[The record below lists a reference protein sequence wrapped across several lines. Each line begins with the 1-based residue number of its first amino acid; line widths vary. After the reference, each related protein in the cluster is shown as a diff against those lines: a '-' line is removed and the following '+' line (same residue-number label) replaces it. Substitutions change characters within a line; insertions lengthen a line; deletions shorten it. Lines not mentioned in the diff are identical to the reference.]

1 MRAKLSSDN
10 SGPQAAVG
18 AMASKRQDVVS
29 QRRKRTQARGRAT
42 MDTIFEATARI
53 IERDGI
59 AALNTNRIA
68 ERAGIS
74 IGTLY
79 EYFPNKDAI
88 LIAMA
93 RQRLSEDERLVRQA
107 LTGPEADQNVSLAR
121 KAIHAL
127 VALHADRPKVRRAVM
142 AVHLAHGFGSEHARP
157 VQEIA
162 ELIVQRNARLQGDKT
177 AQLDRAS
184 LFVITRAVIG
194 VIRAAFEERSL
205 LPGTT
210 SLEDELVRLV
220 EAYLSALQRAHAASK
235 SSL

>member
-1 MRAKLSSDN
+1 ME
-10 SGPQAAVG
+10 
-18 AMASKRQDVVS
+18 
-29 QRRKRTQARGRAT
+29 
-42 MDTIFEATARI
+42 TIFEATARI

-68 ERAGIS
+68 ECAGVS

-79 EYFPNKDAI
+79 EYFPNKEAV

-93 RQRLSEDERLVRQA
+93 RQRLAEDERLVRQA
-107 LTGPEADQNVSLAR
+107 LIAAEAEPDVSLAR
-121 KAIHAL
+121 RAIRAM

-142 AVHLAHGFGSEHARP
+142 AVHLANGFGSEHARP

-162 ELIVQRNARLQGDKT
+162 ELIVERNTRLLGDK
-177 AQLDRAS
+177 APQLDGPS
-184 LFVITRAVIG
+184 LFVLTRAVIG

-220 EAYLSALQRAHAASK
+220 EAYLSALQRSHTSCR
-235 SSL
+235 

>member
-1 MRAKLSSDN
+1 MLQ
-10 SGPQAAVG
+10 QAAMV
-18 AMASKRQDVVS
+18 KDRQDIVS
-29 QRRKRTQARGRAT
+29 QRRKPTQARARAT
-42 MDTIFEATARI
+42 MDMIFEATARI

-74 IGTLY
+74 IGSLY

-93 RQRLSEDERLVRQA
+93 RQRLAEDERLVRQA
-107 LTGPEADQNVSLAR
+107 LTGPDADQNVSLAR
-121 KAIHAL
+121 RAIHAL
-127 VALHADRPKVRRAVM
+127 VALHEHRPKVRRAIM

-162 ELIVQRNARLQGDKT
+162 ELIVQRNTRLLGDKT
-177 AQLDRAS
+177 AAVLDHAS

-220 EAYLSALQRAHAASK
+220 EAYLAAL
-235 SSL
+235 

>member
-1 MRAKLSSDN
+1 MVKD
-10 SGPQAAVG
+10 
-18 AMASKRQDVVS
+18 RQDIVS
-29 QRRKRTQARGRAT
+29 QRRKPTQARARAT
-42 MDTIFEATARI
+42 MDMIFEATARI
-53 IERDGI
+53 IERNGI

-93 RQRLSEDERLVRQA
+93 RQRLAEDERLVRQA
-107 LTGPEADQNVSLAR
+107 LTGPDADQDVSLAR
-121 KAIHAL
+121 RAIHAL
-127 VALHADRPKVRRAVM
+127 VALHEHRPKVRRAIM

-162 ELIVQRNARLQGDKT
+162 ELIVQRNTRLLGDKT
-177 AQLDRAS
+177 AAVLDHAS

-220 EAYLSALQRAHAASK
+220 EAYLAAL
-235 SSL
+235 

>member
-1 MRAKLSSDN
+1 MVKD
-10 SGPQAAVG
+10 
-18 AMASKRQDVVS
+18 RQDIVS
-29 QRRKRTQARGRAT
+29 QRRKPTQARARAT
-42 MDTIFEATARI
+42 MDMIFEATARI
-53 IERDGI
+53 IERNGI

-74 IGTLY
+74 IGSLY

-93 RQRLSEDERLVRQA
+93 RQRLAEDERLVRQA
-107 LTGPEADQNVSLAR
+107 LAGPDADQNVSLAR
-121 KAIHAL
+121 RAIHAL
-127 VALHADRPKVRRAVM
+127 VALHEHRPKVRRAIM

-162 ELIVQRNARLQGDKT
+162 ELVVQRNTRLLGDKT
-177 AQLDRAS
+177 AAVLDHAS

-220 EAYLSALQRAHAASK
+220 EAYLAAL
-235 SSL
+235 

>member
-1 MRAKLSSDN
+1 MVKD
-10 SGPQAAVG
+10 
-18 AMASKRQDVVS
+18 RQDIVS
-29 QRRKRTQARGRAT
+29 QRRKPTQARARAT
-42 MDTIFEATARI
+42 MDMIFEATARI
-53 IERDGI
+53 IERNGI

-74 IGTLY
+74 IGSLY

-93 RQRLSEDERLVRQA
+93 RQRLAEDERLVRQA
-107 LTGPEADQNVSLAR
+107 LAGPHADQNVSLAR
-121 KAIHAL
+121 RAIHAL
-127 VALHADRPKVRRAVM
+127 VALHEHRPKVRRAIM

-162 ELIVQRNARLQGDKT
+162 ELVVQRNTRLLGDKT
-177 AQLDRAS
+177 AAVLDHAS

-220 EAYLSALQRAHAASK
+220 EAYLAAL
-235 SSL
+235 

>member
-1 MRAKLSSDN
+1 MRAKLSFDY
-10 SGPQAAVG
+10 SGCMLQQAAMV
-18 AMASKRQDVVS
+18 KDRQDIVS
-29 QRRKRTQARGRAT
+29 QRRKPTQARARAT
-42 MDTIFEATARI
+42 MDMIFEATARI

-74 IGTLY
+74 IGSLY

-93 RQRLSEDERLVRQA
+93 RQRLAEDERLVRQA
-107 LTGPEADQNVSLAR
+107 LTGPDADQNVSLAR
-121 KAIHAL
+121 RAIHAL
-127 VALHADRPKVRRAVM
+127 VALHEHRPKVRRAIM

-162 ELIVQRNARLQGDKT
+162 ELIVQRNTRLLGDKT
-177 AQLDRAS
+177 AAVLDHAS

-220 EAYLSALQRAHAASK
+220 EAYLAAL
-235 SSL
+235 

>member
-1 MRAKLSSDN
+1 MGARFGRPIQESWPDARMRAKLSFGY
-10 SGPQAAVG
+10 SGCMLHQV
-18 AMASKRQDVVS
+18 AMVKDKQDVVS
-29 QRRKRTQARGRAT
+29 QRRKPTQARARAT

-93 RQRLSEDERLVRQA
+93 RRRIAEDERLVRQA
-107 LTGPEADQNVSLAR
+107 LAGAEVDQDVSPVR
-121 KAIHAL
+121 KAIRAM
-127 VALHADRPKVRRAVM
+127 VALHNDKPKVRRAVM
-142 AVHLAHGFGSEHARP
+142 AVHLANGFSSEHAKP

-162 ELIVQRNARLQGDKT
+162 GFVAERNARLLGDK
-177 AQLDRAS
+177 APQLEGPS
-184 LFVITRAVIG
+184 LFVLTRAVI
-194 VIRAAFEERSL
+194 
-205 LPGTT
+205 
-210 SLEDELVRLV
+210 
-220 EAYLSALQRAHAASK
+220 
-235 SSL
+235 

>member
-1 MRAKLSSDN
+1 MVKD
-10 SGPQAAVG
+10 
-18 AMASKRQDVVS
+18 RQDIVS
-29 QRRKRTQARGRAT
+29 QRRKPTQARARAT
-42 MDTIFEATARI
+42 MDMIFEATARI
-53 IERDGI
+53 IERNGI

-74 IGTLY
+74 IGSLY

-93 RQRLSEDERLVRQA
+93 RQRLAEDERLVRQA
-107 LTGPEADQNVSLAR
+107 LAGPDADQNVSLAR
-121 KAIHAL
+121 RAIHAL
-127 VALHADRPKVRRAVM
+127 VALHEHRPKVRRAIM

-162 ELIVQRNARLQGDKT
+162 ELIVQRNTRLLGDKT
-177 AQLDRAS
+177 AAVLDHAS

-205 LPGTT
+205 LPGTK

-220 EAYLSALQRAHAASK
+220 EAYLAAL
-235 SSL
+235 

>member
-1 MRAKLSSDN
+1 MRAKLSFGY
-10 SGPQAAVG
+10 SGYMLQQAA
-18 AMASKRQDVVS
+18 MAKDGQDIVS
-29 QRRKRTQARGRAT
+29 QRRKPTQARARAT
-42 MDTIFEATARI
+42 IDMIFEATARI
-53 IERDGI
+53 IERDGM

-93 RQRLSEDERLVRQA
+93 RQRLAEDERLVRQA
-107 LTGPEADQNVSLAR
+107 LTGSEADHDGSLAR

-127 VALHADRPKVRRAVM
+127 VALHEDRPKVRRAVM

-162 ELIVQRNARLQGDKT
+162 QLIVQRNARLLGDKT
-177 AQLDRAS
+177 AHLDRAS

-220 EAYLSALQRAHAASK
+220 EAYLAALQ
-235 SSL
+235 

>member
-1 MRAKLSSDN
+1 MS
-10 SGPQAAVG
+10 
-18 AMASKRQDVVS
+18 SKRQDVVL
-29 QRRKRTQARGRAT
+29 QRRKPTQARAHAT

-59 AALNTNRIA
+59 VALNTNRIA

-79 EYFPNKDAI
+79 EYFPNKEAI

-93 RQRLSEDERLVRQA
+93 RQRLAEDERLVRQA
-107 LTGPEADQNVSLAR
+107 LAAAEVNQNVSLAR
-121 KAIHAL
+121 KAIHAMM
-127 VALHADRPKVRRAVM
+127 ALHADRPKVRRAVM
-142 AVHLAHGFGSEHARP
+142 AVHLANGFGSEHARP

-162 ELIVQRNARLQGDKT
+162 ELISERNARLLGDK
-177 AQLDRAS
+177 AQQLDGAS
-184 LFVITRAVIG
+184 LFVLTRAVIG

-205 LPGTT
+205 LSGTT
-210 SLEDELVRLV
+210 NLEDELVRLV
-220 EAYLSALQRAHAASK
+220 EAYLAALQWTHTSRR

>member
-1 MRAKLSSDN
+1 MRAKLSFDY
-10 SGPQAAVG
+10 SGCMLQQAAMV
-18 AMASKRQDVVS
+18 KDRQDIVS
-29 QRRKRTQARGRAT
+29 QRRKPTQARARAT
-42 MDTIFEATARI
+42 MDMIFEATARI
-53 IERDGI
+53 IERNGI

-74 IGTLY
+74 IGSLY

-93 RQRLSEDERLVRQA
+93 RQRLAEDERLVRQA
-107 LTGPEADQNVSLAR
+107 LAGPDADQNVSLAR
-121 KAIHAL
+121 RAIHAL
-127 VALHADRPKVRRAVM
+127 VALHEHRPKVRRAIM

-162 ELIVQRNARLQGDKT
+162 ELIVQRNTRLLGDKT
-177 AQLDRAS
+177 AAVLDHAS

-220 EAYLSALQRAHAASK
+220 EAYLAAL
-235 SSL
+235 

>member
-1 MRAKLSSDN
+1 MRAKLSFDY
-10 SGPQAAVG
+10 SGCMLQQAAMV
-18 AMASKRQDVVS
+18 KDRQDIVS
-29 QRRKRTQARGRAT
+29 QRRKPTQARARAT
-42 MDTIFEATARI
+42 MDMIFEATARI

-93 RQRLSEDERLVRQA
+93 RQRLAEDERLVRQA
-107 LTGPEADQNVSLAR
+107 LAGPDADQNVSLAR
-121 KAIHAL
+121 RAIHAL
-127 VALHADRPKVRRAVM
+127 VALHEHRPKVRRAIM

-162 ELIVQRNARLQGDKT
+162 ELVVQRNTRLLGDKT
-177 AQLDRAS
+177 AAVLDHAS

-220 EAYLSALQRAHAASK
+220 EAYLAAL
-235 SSL
+235 

>member
-1 MRAKLSSDN
+1 MVKD
-10 SGPQAAVG
+10 
-18 AMASKRQDVVS
+18 RQDIVS
-29 QRRKRTQARGRAT
+29 QRRKPTQARARAT
-42 MDTIFEATARI
+42 MDMIFEATARI

-74 IGTLY
+74 IGSLY

-93 RQRLSEDERLVRQA
+93 RQRLAEDERLVRQA
-107 LTGPEADQNVSLAR
+107 LTGPDADQNVSLAR
-121 KAIHAL
+121 RAIHAL
-127 VALHADRPKVRRAVM
+127 VALHEHRPKVRRAIM

-162 ELIVQRNARLQGDKT
+162 ELIVQRNTRLLGDKT
-177 AQLDRAS
+177 AAVLDHAS

-220 EAYLSALQRAHAASK
+220 EAYLAAL
-235 SSL
+235 

>member
-1 MRAKLSSDN
+1 MRAKLSFGY
-10 SGPQAAVG
+10 SGCMLQQAAMV
-18 AMASKRQDVVS
+18 KDRQDIVS
-29 QRRKRTQARGRAT
+29 QRRKPTQARARAT
-42 MDTIFEATARI
+42 MDMIFEATARI

-74 IGTLY
+74 IGSLY

-93 RQRLSEDERLVRQA
+93 RQRLAEDERLVRQA
-107 LTGPEADQNVSLAR
+107 LAGPDADQNVSLAR
-121 KAIHAL
+121 RAIHAL
-127 VALHADRPKVRRAVM
+127 VALHEHRPKVRRAIM

-162 ELIVQRNARLQGDKT
+162 ELIVQRNTRLLGDKT
-177 AQLDRAS
+177 AAVLDHAS

-220 EAYLSALQRAHAASK
+220 EAYLAAL
-235 SSL
+235 

>member
-1 MRAKLSSDN
+1 
-10 SGPQAAVG
+10 
-18 AMASKRQDVVS
+18 
-29 QRRKRTQARGRAT
+29 

-53 IERDGI
+53 IERDGVG
-59 AALNTNRIA
+59 ALNTNRIA

-74 IGTLY
+74 IGSLY

-93 RQRLSEDERLVRQA
+93 RQRLAEDERLVRQA
-107 LTGPEADQNVSLAR
+107 LTGPDADQNVSLAR
-121 KAIHAL
+121 RAIHAL
-127 VALHADRPKVRRAVM
+127 VALHEHRPKVRRAIM

-162 ELIVQRNARLQGDKT
+162 ELIVQRNTRLLGDKT
-177 AQLDRAS
+177 AAVLDHAS

-220 EAYLSALQRAHAASK
+220 EAYLAAL
-235 SSL
+235 

>member
-1 MRAKLSSDN
+1 MVKD
-10 SGPQAAVG
+10 
-18 AMASKRQDVVS
+18 RQDIVS
-29 QRRKRTQARGRAT
+29 QRRKPTQARARAT
-42 MDTIFEATARI
+42 MDMIFEATARI

-74 IGTLY
+74 IGSLY

-93 RQRLSEDERLVRQA
+93 RQRLAEDERLVRQA
-107 LTGPEADQNVSLAR
+107 LAGPHADQNVSLAR
-121 KAIHAL
+121 RAIHAL
-127 VALHADRPKVRRAVM
+127 VALHEHRPKVRRAIM

-162 ELIVQRNARLQGDKT
+162 ELIVQRNTRLLGDKT
-177 AQLDRAS
+177 AAVLDHAS

-220 EAYLSALQRAHAASK
+220 EAYLAAL
-235 SSL
+235 

>member
-1 MRAKLSSDN
+1 
-10 SGPQAAVG
+10 
-18 AMASKRQDVVS
+18 
-29 QRRKRTQARGRAT
+29 

-53 IERDGI
+53 IERDGV

-79 EYFPNKDAI
+79 EYFPNKDAV
-88 LIAMA
+88 LVAMA
-93 RQRLSEDERLVRQA
+93 RQRLAEDERLVRQA
-107 LTGPEADQNVSLAR
+107 LTRAEADENVSLAR
-121 KAIHAL
+121 TAIQTM

-162 ELIVQRNARLQGDKT
+162 ELIAERNARLLGHNT
-177 AQLDRAS
+177 PQLDRAS
-184 LFVITRAVIG
+184 LFVLTRAVIG

-210 SLEDELVRLV
+210 RLENELVRLV
-220 EAYLSALQRAHAASK
+220 EAYLAALQRTRT
-235 SSL
+235 SSRSNP

>member
-1 MRAKLSSDN
+1 MVKD
-10 SGPQAAVG
+10 
-18 AMASKRQDVVS
+18 RQDIVS
-29 QRRKRTQARGRAT
+29 QRRKPTQARARAT
-42 MDTIFEATARI
+42 MDMIFEATARI

-93 RQRLSEDERLVRQA
+93 RQRLAEDERLVRQA
-107 LTGPEADQNVSLAR
+107 LAGPDADQDVSLAR
-121 KAIHAL
+121 RAIHAL
-127 VALHADRPKVRRAVM
+127 VALHEHRPKVRRAIM

-162 ELIVQRNARLQGDKT
+162 ELIVQRNTRLLGDKT
-177 AQLDRAS
+177 AAVLDHAS

-220 EAYLSALQRAHAASK
+220 EAYLAAL
-235 SSL
+235 

>member
-1 MRAKLSSDN
+1 MRAKLSFDY
-10 SGPQAAVG
+10 SGCMLQQAAMV
-18 AMASKRQDVVS
+18 KDRQDIVS
-29 QRRKRTQARGRAT
+29 QRRKPTQARARAT
-42 MDTIFEATARI
+42 MDMIFEATARI
-53 IERDGI
+53 IERNGI

-93 RQRLSEDERLVRQA
+93 RARIAEDERLVRQA
-107 LTGPEADQNVSLAR
+107 LTGPDADQNVSLAR
-121 KAIHAL
+121 RAIQTM
-127 VALHADRPKVRRAVM
+127 VALHAHRPKVRRAVM

-162 ELIVQRNARLQGDKT
+162 ELIAERNARLLGHN
-177 AQLDRAS
+177 APQLDRAS
-184 LFVITRAVIG
+184 LFVLTRAVIG

-220 EAYLSALQRAHAASK
+220 EAYLAAL
-235 SSL
+235 